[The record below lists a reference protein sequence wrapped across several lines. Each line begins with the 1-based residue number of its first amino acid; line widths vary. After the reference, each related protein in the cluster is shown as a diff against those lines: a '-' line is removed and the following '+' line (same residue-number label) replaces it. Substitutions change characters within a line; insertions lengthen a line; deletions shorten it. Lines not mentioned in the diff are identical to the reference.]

1 MGGPDSDAGG
11 SSGEPNP
18 GFLEFLDTYLHR
30 WETRTPHDT
39 GLNPEPSKRHAGRD
53 QPDKD
58 LSISISL
65 SGR

>member
-30 WETRTPHDT
+30 WEPELRMTPASTRNHQRGTPAAT
-39 GLNPEPSKRHAGRD
+39 NQTKTSAF
-53 QPDKD
+53 Q
-58 LSISISL
+58 SL
-65 SGR
+65 